1 MYSISQNLKNVL
13 KNRIK
18 ILTSPILYKK
28 YKEKIKKYRVLIIM
42 ISVFVVIGIIVYN
55 LQFVIF
61 RSLYESN
68 NNVAKKVYSI
78 NNNNKK
84 FKDSVDIMFSE
95 ETEEYINEYKKNEIS
110 YEGLNE

>member
-55 LQFVIF
+55 LQFDYLIF
-61 RSLYESN
+61 VKTFFINLLYYFFVWQTSEN
-68 NNVAKKVYSI
+68 DIFFKKLYLFHFFYDKI
-78 NNNNKK
+78 Q
-84 FKDSVDIMFSE
+84 
-95 ETEEYINEYKKNEIS
+95 
-110 YEGLNE
+110 L

>member
-1 MYSISQNLKNVL
+1 M
-13 KNRIK
+13 
-18 ILTSPILYKK
+18 KK
-28 YKEKIKKYRVLIIM
+28 YKEKVKKYRVLIIM

-84 FKDSVDIMFSE
+84 FKDSVNIMFSE
-95 ETEEYINEYKKNEIS
+95 ETEEYIQ
-110 YEGLNE
+110 

>member
-55 LQFVIF
+55 LQFDYLIF
-61 RSLYESN
+61 VKTFFINLLYYFLYGKQ
-68 NNVAKKVYSI
+68 AKTIYFLKNCI
-78 NNNNKK
+78 FFTFFMIK
-84 FKDSVDIMFSE
+84 FNYD
-95 ETEEYINEYKKNEIS
+95 
-110 YEGLNE
+110 